1 MRKSRLII
9 FAALEMETRAA
20 AKALSI
26 PFLPKSVLKH
36 ATAPIELHTIG
47 MRAVRLP
54 ALLPSLSP
62 SSADRIWM
70 IGLAGALDPA
80 LRVGD
85 LVIDFDPPAPTT
97 PLATDAS
104 IRQGRI
110 HTCDQLVA
118 VPAEK
123 RALFAQTR
131 ALAVDMEQRIVRDR
145 LTPLGIGVVGIRSI
159 SDTADTPLDPALPR
173 LIDASGRPKWPALAG
188 ALLRRPILVVPLIRL
203 GRDSSRALRELA
215 KAIACLAASDPAMS
229 E

>member
-1 MRKSRLII
+1 
-9 FAALEMETRAA
+9 
-20 AKALSI
+20 
-26 PFLPKSVLKH
+26 
-36 ATAPIELHTIG
+36 
-47 MRAVRLP
+47 
-54 ALLPSLSP
+54 
-62 SSADRIWM
+62 M

-145 LTPLGIGVVGIRSI
+145 LTPLALGWWGSVPL
-159 SDTADTPLDPALPR
+159 ATPRTRRWIPALPR

-188 ALLRRPILVVPLIRL
+188 ALLRPAHPCRAADPPRQGFFSRPP
-203 GRDSSRALRELA
+203 
-215 KAIACLAASDPAMS
+215 
-229 E
+229 